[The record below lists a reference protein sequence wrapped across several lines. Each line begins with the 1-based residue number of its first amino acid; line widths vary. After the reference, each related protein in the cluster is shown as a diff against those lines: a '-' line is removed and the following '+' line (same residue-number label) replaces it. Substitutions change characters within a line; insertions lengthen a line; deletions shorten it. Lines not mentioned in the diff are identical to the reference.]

1 MFIGFCGNITY
12 KNAQNLRDSLS
23 KVSLDHM
30 LLETD
35 APRLSPQI
43 VRGTTNHPANV
54 TYIYEFIADQLAIN
68 PEVLAEQ
75 IEKNFHVLY
84 NI

>member
-1 MFIGFCGNITY
+1 MTY
-12 KNAQNLRDSLS
+12 KNAQNLRDALA
-23 KVSLDHM
+23 KVPLDKL

-54 TYIYEFIADQLAIN
+54 KYIYEFVAEYLKVDI
-68 PEVLAEQ
+68 EVLALQ
-75 IEKNFHVLY
+75 IESNFKTIYKV
-84 NI
+84 

>member
-1 MFIGFCGNITY
+1 MTY
-12 KNAQNLRDSLS
+12 KNAQNLRDSLA
-23 KVSLDHM
+23 KIPLDQL

-54 TYIYEFIADQLAIN
+54 KYIYEFVAEYLKVDI
-68 PEVLAEQ
+68 EVLALQ
-75 IEKNFHVLY
+75 IESNFKTIYKV
-84 NI
+84 